1 MSECVCAIDR
11 GDLNLLVGLVSR
23 DLGRLLC
30 LHEAG
35 TDASRRL
42 LVQLSVLHVA
52 RALVRVPQLLVDSA
66 LGSLTRF
73 GVGGGVARAWDG
85 NTMVA
90 ANVAVGVRHA
100 RHHWSGHVQRVHVSA
115 VLVSAAWILNHG
127 CGVLVSDGCLS
138 RHHLLVLE
146 EILLAL
152 VSVLILRIM
161 LLTDGNHSTVLVVTA
176 VVLLALI
183 QILSCRVP
191 NEDDVALVDSCR
203 VRARMRPLLVA
214 ASKVRSAAVVRVHL
228 IAWHITVA
236 EAEERRASLLLLTR
250 SRREVSGICARIR
263 EVAFEVSTQLLTIV
277 LGHVVQLELL
287 LDPLVAHTAMVAA
300 GDVAGTAPIHICW

>member
-42 LVQLSVLHVA
+42 LVQLSVLHIA

-100 RHHWSGHVQRVHVSA
+100 
-115 VLVSAAWILNHG
+115 
-127 CGVLVSDGCLS
+127 
-138 RHHLLVLE
+138 
-146 EILLAL
+146 
-152 VSVLILRIM
+152 
-161 LLTDGNHSTVLVVTA
+161 
-176 VVLLALI
+176 
-183 QILSCRVP
+183 
-191 NEDDVALVDSCR
+191 
-203 VRARMRPLLVA
+203 
-214 ASKVRSAAVVRVHL
+214 
-228 IAWHITVA
+228 
-236 EAEERRASLLLLTR
+236 
-250 SRREVSGICARIR
+250 
-263 EVAFEVSTQLLTIV
+263 
-277 LGHVVQLELL
+277 
-287 LDPLVAHTAMVAA
+287 
-300 GDVAGTAPIHICW
+300 